1 LIGIL
6 NYIIMETNLV
16 DILKGYV
23 TPDVISKASTMLNE
37 LCHKVMFQLK
47 FIHNIVDWISL

>member
-1 LIGIL
+1 
-6 NYIIMETNLV
+6 METNLV

-37 LCHKVMFQLK
+37 SKWCL
-47 FIHNIVDWISL
+47 

>member
-1 LIGIL
+1 
-6 NYIIMETNLV
+6 METNLV